1 MAQNRRTRRA
11 RRYAGSARRSDVS
24 LVSQPS
30 CPNGLQDA
38 GDQNHAHGRSMVSEV
53 LCGGAMM
60 RTPARSCSRVPQSAR
75 GFWFVGQCHP
85 TGSLG
90 CEPSITRF
98 VLSGECRARAASH
111 WRSGACHRGTR
122 SGFIA
127 VYFKVRQRSP
137 VMVGVKLTFTQEQA
151 YIYRNTIS
159 SPIVD
164 SQPSPCSLAGA
175 LSECV
180 LRRHG
185 RLPTIHRSQP
195 HSPQGGAVISGRL

>member
-1 MAQNRRTRRA
+1 MSKRTDPRFKDVAQIEEERGGTPGA
-11 RRYAGSARRSDVS
+11 RGSDIS

-30 CPNGLQDA
+30 CPNGLQGA

-127 VYFKVRQRSP
+127 VYFKVRQLLLLDAITGYGGREAD
-137 VMVGVKLTFTQEQA
+137 VHARAGLHLQEYDQQ
-151 YIYRNTIS
+151 S
-159 SPIVD
+159 D
-164 SQPSPCSLAGA
+164 S
-175 LSECV
+175 
-180 LRRHG
+180 
-185 RLPTIHRSQP
+185 
-195 HSPQGGAVISGRL
+195 

>member
-1 MAQNRRTRRA
+1 MFRHVCRIIGGHRVETDGSALPQRAVKDVAQNRRTRRA

-111 WRSGACHRGTR
+111 WRSGGCHRGTR

-127 VYFKVRQRSP
+127 VYFKVRQLLLLDAITGYGGREADAHARA
-137 VMVGVKLTFTQEQA
+137 GLHLQEYDQQ
-151 YIYRNTIS
+151 S
-159 SPIVD
+159 D
-164 SQPSPCSLAGA
+164 S
-175 LSECV
+175 
-180 LRRHG
+180 
-185 RLPTIHRSQP
+185 
-195 HSPQGGAVISGRL
+195 